1 MLTSLH
7 HFRLR
12 CGRSLPIGRST
23 LGLLTFA
30 LVVSGVLGSAQPWLT
45 ADEPPIDRP
54 AGPSVRFAENEID
67 YGDLL
72 QGEMIEREV
81 VIHNDGLAELQIT
94 KATPNCGCT
103 EIVSFPPTIAPG
115 GEGVLRFT
123 VNSKKIKP
131 GSGRKRIRLDT
142 NNALDPNP
150 GYYFTVNVVALYR
163 SEPSDIRVGGV
174 FDAEKRT
181 RIRLIQNSDYGFE
194 LDSAVSRNG
203 MFTIEDFVWVKDGVY
218 ELTVVVAA
226 NAEPAVTRD
235 PLDFVINVKDGR
247 TVQVGQWVNI
257 EHWNPVLVVPENVLQ
272 FGNRE
277 TDLLLAEN
285 ALPVSKSVTL
295 RSRDPERNFSV
306 LDVKIEDAPE
316 GVFDAQIIPRTEGS
330 HYQIKVLL
338 PKYQP
343 QSFITGKLVITTDAE
358 IEPIRTITLRAKFG
372 RRKP

>member
-1 MLTSLH
+1 MLTSLLS
-7 HFRLR
+7 FRLR
-12 CGRSLPIGRST
+12 CGRSLPIGLSAC
-23 LGLLTFA
+23 GVIAFA
-30 LVVSGVLGSAQPWLT
+30 LLASSFSIPSGSLLA

-72 QGEMIEREV
+72 QGELIEREV

-103 EIVSFPPTIAPG
+103 EVVSFPPAIEPG
-115 GEGVLRFT
+115 GQGVLKFT

-181 RIRLIQNSDYGFE
+181 RIRLIQNSDYGFD

-218 ELTVVVAA
+218 ELTVVVAPSA
-226 NAEPAVTRD
+226 APEVTRD

-247 TVQVGQWVNI
+247 TIKVGQWVNI

-277 TDLLLAEN
+277 TDLLLADN
-285 ALPVSKSVTL
+285 ALPVSKTVTL

-306 LDVKIEDAPE
+306 LGVKIEDAPE
-316 GVFDAQIIPRTEGS
+316 GAFDAQIIPRTEGS

-338 PKYQP
+338 PKYQS

-358 IEPIRTITLRAKFG
+358 IDPVRTITLRAKFG